1 MANQTDL
8 ELTAENKIRIQKN
21 KRRLFEL
28 DAGISTTHAELM
40 LLLADVEENRAL
52 LNRNFTSSFMGNR
65 AISINNVDH
74 LYNSRLAMIEMLEAK
89 TEVEL
94 NFKIKLTKTLTL
106 IHI

>member
-1 MANQTDL
+1 MANQPDL

-52 LNRNFTSSFMGNR
+52 LNCLDVLSVEGKE
-65 AISINNVDH
+65 AIFSD
-74 LYNSRLAMIEMLEAK
+74 S
-89 TEVEL
+89 
-94 NFKIKLTKTLTL
+94 
-106 IHI
+106 